1 MTKSPLGI
9 QEIKY
14 GLSASDINNDHNLA
28 SSFYEIIKN
37 RIADFEN
44 NLDDE
49 HEVAIKLSSFGQSI
63 TLYVTDIG
71 YSNPSTLIFY
81 GFVNGQDATLI
92 QHVSQLNFLLISV
105 KKDDVGRPVRRIGFE
120 PPTED

>member
-1 MTKSPLGI
+1 MINSDFDI
-9 QEIKY
+9 QEIQC
-14 GLSASDINNDHNLA
+14 GLSFSDINRDFNMA
-28 SSFYEIIKN
+28 SSFYEIILD
-37 RIADFEN
+37 RIAEFED

-81 GFVNGQDATLI
+81 GYVNGQDATLI

-105 KKDDVGRPVRRIGFE
+105 KKDDVERPVRRIGFE
-120 PPTED
+120 LSTED

>member
-1 MTKSPLGI
+1 MINSDFDT
-9 QEIKY
+9 QEIQC
-14 GLSASDINNDHNLA
+14 GLSFSDINRDFNMA
-28 SSFYEIIKN
+28 SSFYEIILD
-37 RIADFEN
+37 RIAEFED

-105 KKDDVGRPVRRIGFE
+105 KKDAVERPVRRIGFE
-120 PPTED
+120 LSTED

>member
-1 MTKSPLGI
+1 MINSDFDT
-9 QEIKY
+9 QEIQC
-14 GLSASDINNDHNLA
+14 GLSFSDINRDFNMA
-28 SSFYEIIKN
+28 SSFYEIILD
-37 RIADFEN
+37 RIAEFED

-81 GFVNGQDATLI
+81 GYVNGQDATLI

-105 KKDDVGRPVRRIGFE
+105 KKDDVERPVRRIGFE
-120 PPTED
+120 LSTED